1 MTRTRRFLP
10 YHAFMLE
17 SLLVSW
23 LVLAAIVWLTA
34 KLLPGFS
41 IKGLGGALMVA
52 ALFGLLNVLIG
63 WLLFVVI
70 GIGTLGLGFILA
82 FVTRWLVDA
91 ILLKIVD
98 AMTERLTIKSFGRA
112 MLAALLMSGLGTLF
126 ELAMRAT

>member
-1 MTRTRRFLP
+1 MI
-10 YHAFMLE
+10 E

-41 IKGLGGALMVA
+41 IEGLGGALMVA

-63 WLLFVVI
+63 WLLFVII

-82 FVTRWLVDA
+82 FITRWLVDA

-98 AMTERLTIKSFGRA
+98 SMTDRLTIKSFGRA
-112 MLAALLMSGLGTLF
+112 LLAALLMSGLGTLL
-126 ELAMRAT
+126 EMGLREI